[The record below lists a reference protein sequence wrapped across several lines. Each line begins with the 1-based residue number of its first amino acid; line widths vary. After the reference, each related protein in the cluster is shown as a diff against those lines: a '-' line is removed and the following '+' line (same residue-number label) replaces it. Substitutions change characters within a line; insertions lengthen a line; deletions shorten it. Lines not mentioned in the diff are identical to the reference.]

1 MSQPRVR
8 KGGLLVAL
16 ASAIIYSGV
25 SVLVKFAYSYDLNP
39 TQLLKERYVLASIV
53 LIILLAVSDW
63 HLLLP
68 RTWHEAGVLLGFSAV
83 FVTVPTLLYFT
94 AVRLLP
100 VSTAMFLFHCYP
112 AFAGVFAWLLLHERV
127 TRGYLASVAVI
138 AVGLLLLLGASFRSA
153 SMLGIVTMLACAV
166 AYALYAVLSQHISR
180 GVDPRTLGLYNQ
192 VAPALVLCLMTAG
205 QPVLYPVIFSS
216 RAAMLVF
223 AGIGLSAAGGMFL
236 FVQGIAMIGAQRA
249 VIIDSLEPVLSSLYA
264 LILLGEHMKPV
275 ALAGGLLI
283 VAGVI
288 IGSLPQRGRL
298 DALKQT
304 GAVSHEDV
312 TP

>member
-8 KGGLLVAL
+8 KGGVLVAL
-16 ASAIIYSGV
+16 ASATIYSAV
-25 SVLVKFAYSYDLNP
+25 SVLVKFAYSYNLSP
-39 TQLLKERYVLASIV
+39 IQLLKERYVLSS
-53 LIILLAVSDW
+53 IILIVILAVSNW

-68 RTWHEAGVLLGFSAV
+68 RTWREAGVVLGFSAV
-83 FVTVPTLLYFT
+83 FVTIPTLLYFT

-112 AFAGVFAWLLLHERV
+112 AFAGVFAWLFLHERV
-127 TRGYLASVAVI
+127 TRGYLVSVAVI
-138 AVGLLLLLGASFRSA
+138 AAGLLLLLGASFRSV
-153 SMLGIVTMLACAV
+153 SMIGVLTMMACAV
-166 AYALYAVLSQHISR
+166 AYALYAVLSQRISR

-192 VAPALVLCLMTAG
+192 IAPALVLCVLTAG

-216 RAAMLVF
+216 RTAMLVF

-249 VIIDSLEPVLSSLYA
+249 VIIDSLEPVLSSVYA
-264 LILLGEHMKPV
+264 LVLLGERMKPV

-283 VAGVI
+283 VAGVV
-288 IGSLPQRGRL
+288 IGNLPALHRTKGI
-298 DALKQT
+298 DA
-304 GAVSHEDV
+304 SSF
-312 TP
+312 P